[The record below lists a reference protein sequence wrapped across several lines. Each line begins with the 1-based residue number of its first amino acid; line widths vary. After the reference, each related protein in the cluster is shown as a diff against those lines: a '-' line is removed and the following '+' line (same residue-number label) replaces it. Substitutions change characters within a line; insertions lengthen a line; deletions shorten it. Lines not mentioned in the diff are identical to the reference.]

1 MKMSNIFAALGILA
15 LCAICFWA
23 GRRSSKPEVVEKVRT
38 DTLVV
43 WDTVKVDSPIPY
55 VSRELKDSLRLL
67 VAVNSYQSQVIDSL
81 IDEIGNP
88 PMDTII
94 EVSVPR
100 WQKEYVDEQYRA
112 WVSGYDPA
120 LDSIRVYSRT
130 HYVTMTVRETAAPKR
145 WHIGPTVGM
154 GIGTADGKVVTTP
167 YVGIGVTYSI
177 LSF

>member
-23 GRRSSKPEVVEKVRT
+23 GRRSSKPEIGEKVRT

-112 WVSGYDPA
+112 WVSGYEPA
-120 LDSIRVYSRT
+120 LDSIAIFRPT
-130 HYVTMTVRETAAPKR
+130 QYVTTVVRAPQKR
-145 WHIGPTVGM
+145 WHIGPMVGM